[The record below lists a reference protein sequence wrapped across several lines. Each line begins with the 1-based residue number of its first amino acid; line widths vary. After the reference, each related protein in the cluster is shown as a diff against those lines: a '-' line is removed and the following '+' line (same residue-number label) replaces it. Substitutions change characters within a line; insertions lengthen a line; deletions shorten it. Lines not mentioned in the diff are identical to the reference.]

1 MRVRIK
7 IFFGLAY
14 IALLYSCSSI
24 DNAMHQDSLAN
35 QSATKSIQTKN
46 TEPPIVEPIKTFVLR
61 DLIKG
66 DLNLKRGNVND
77 ALYTYI
83 DRARSEND
91 KAIVANAY
99 SLAKA
104 SANLELITE
113 MSDLLFELDPENPS
127 SHIAKIESYLLLK
140 KSKDALTH
148 GYWIYHN
155 IGDINPLL
163 FIISQQ
169 QIMGHSPDSIIKSIS
184 NISESGDN
192 KYSKMFLSGIVY
204 NQSGDERKAEI
215 FLRKALLEKPNDSQA
230 TIILA
235 QILNRTG
242 GKKKALILLSN
253 AVAEKSNDVNL
264 MRRYAEYLS
273 DEDPLLAISEFE
285 KISNLDPD
293 NTNIAYMLALLYLSQ
308 GNENSAK
315 AILKTIKNNAQ
326 KSNDTQFYLGNIAE
340 SEGHVTKAI
349 FHYSKVE
356 SGQKYLLAQEKLINL
371 FAETSSY
378 DEVRNYL
385 HSERKTRPNFAKNL
399 YQIEA
404 NLLLS
409 IDKKHQAYNLLTE
422 ALSKFPKD
430 VNLLYMRSM
439 SADGRETFNK
449 MEADLRSILDLSSS
463 NPIALNALGYSMLIY
478 TDRTNEAYDLI
489 KKAYDLN
496 PSDPATIDSLGWAH
510 FKLGNIQDALYF
522 LRRAYQ
528 LNKDA
533 EIAAHLGEVLW
544 SLEKRE
550 EAVKI
555 ISGSYKEYPKNDT
568 LIKTIRKLDLNIE
581 SES

>member
-1 MRVRIK
+1 MKVRIK

-24 DNAMHQDSLAN
+24 DSAMYQDPLAN
-35 QSATKSIQTKN
+35 QSATESIQTTN
-46 TEPPIVEPIKTFVLR
+46 TEPTIIEPIRTIVLR
-61 DLIKG
+61 DLIMG
-66 DLNLKRGNVND
+66 DLNYKRGNVND
-77 ALYTYI
+77 ALYIYV

-113 MSDLLFELDPENPS
+113 MSDLLFKLDPENPS

-140 KSKDALTH
+140 KPKDALTH
-148 GYWIYHN
+148 GYWIYDK

-169 QIMGHSPDSIIKSIS
+169 QIMGHTPDSIIKSIS

-192 KYSKMFLSGIVY
+192 KYLKMFLSGIVY
-204 NQSGDERKAEI
+204 NQSGDERKAKF

-230 TIILA
+230 TINLA

-242 GKKKALILLSN
+242 DNEKALILLSN
-253 AVAEKSNDVNL
+253 AIARKSNDVSL

-273 DEDPLLAISEFE
+273 NEDPLLAISEFE

-293 NTNIAYMLALLYLSQ
+293 NTNFAYMLALLYLSQ
-308 GNENSAK
+308 GSKNSAK
-315 AILKTIKNNAQ
+315 AILETIKNNSQ

-349 FHYSKVE
+349 FHYSKVS
-356 SGQKYLLAQEKLINL
+356 SGQKYLLAQERLINL

-378 DEVRNYL
+378 DEVRKYL
-385 HSERKTRPNFAKNL
+385 YSERKTRPNYAKNL
-399 YQIEA
+399 YQIES

-409 IDKKHQAYNLLTE
+409 IDEKHQAYNLLTE

-449 MEADLRSILDLSSS
+449 MEADLRSILDLNSS
-463 NPIALNALGYSMLIY
+463 NPTALNALGYSMLIY

-555 ISGSYKEYPKNDT
+555 ISGSYKDYPKNDT
-568 LIKTIRKLDLNIE
+568 LIKTIRKLDLKIE
-581 SES
+581 NES